1 MIEITMTE
9 LALLIWAG
17 MATSLWL
24 STREEVR
31 RAKMFVRAMLENE
44 ELRNTVVADF
54 NSKTQETVNVNQN

>member
-17 MATSLWL
+17 VATSLWL
-24 STREEVR
+24 STREEVK

>member
-17 MATSLWL
+17 VATSLWL
-24 STREEVR
+24 STREETK

-44 ELRNTVVADF
+44 ELRNDVVA
-54 NSKTQETVNVNQN
+54 NYNRVQKEEANAN

>member
-24 STREEVR
+24 STREETK
-31 RAKMFVRAMLENE
+31 RAKLLIRAMLENE
-44 ELRNTVVADF
+44 ELRNHLVADF

>member
-9 LALLIWAG
+9 FALLIWAV

-24 STREEVR
+24 STREETK

-44 ELRNTVVADF
+44 ELRNDVVA
-54 NSKTQETVNVNQN
+54 NYNRVQKEEANAN